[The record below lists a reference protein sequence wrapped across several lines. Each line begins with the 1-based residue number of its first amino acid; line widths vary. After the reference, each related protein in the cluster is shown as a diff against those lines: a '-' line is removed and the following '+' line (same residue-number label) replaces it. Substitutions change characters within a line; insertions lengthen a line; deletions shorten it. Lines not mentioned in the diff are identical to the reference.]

1 MRERRTLLRAYVP
14 GYLTKCQRPLLNG
27 TCGPGGGPLF
37 CLFVEAEVNR
47 LDGFFSFLFAMLL
60 DEDDN
65 DNSPPVPFL
74 SRPLQQINTTVGQN
88 SQGELWVPRLWHAGV
103 TRGPGVRG
111 WGRR

>member
-1 MRERRTLLRAYVP
+1 MGAEDEGAEEVVAGVRSWISYQMSAFTSKWNLRA
-14 GYLTKCQRPLLNG
+14 R
-27 TCGPGGGPLF
+27 GGPLF

-74 SRPLQQINTTVGQN
+74 SRPLQQINTNAHKRARENSGGRGRVG
-88 SQGELWVPRLWHAGV
+88 GGYLDFGMPE
-103 TRGPGVRG
+103 
-111 WGRR
+111 